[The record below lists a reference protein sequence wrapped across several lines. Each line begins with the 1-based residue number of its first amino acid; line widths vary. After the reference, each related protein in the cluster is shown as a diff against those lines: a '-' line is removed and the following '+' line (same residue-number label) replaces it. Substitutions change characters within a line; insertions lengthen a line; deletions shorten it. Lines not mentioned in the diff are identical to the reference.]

1 MKFIR
6 VCVRESP
13 DASGLFE
20 LPEKIGTS
28 AENPTRLGG
37 KRPINLTQR
46 YFELIYYSKP
56 NTHSLKTYSNPI
68 TSFNPSAITL
78 SLLNLGIL
86 FCPPNFPAAFI

>member
-6 VCVRESP
+6 VCVRGSP

-20 LPEKIGTS
+20 LP
-28 AENPTRLGG
+28 ENPTRLGG

-86 FCPPNFPAAFI
+86 FCPPNFPAAFM